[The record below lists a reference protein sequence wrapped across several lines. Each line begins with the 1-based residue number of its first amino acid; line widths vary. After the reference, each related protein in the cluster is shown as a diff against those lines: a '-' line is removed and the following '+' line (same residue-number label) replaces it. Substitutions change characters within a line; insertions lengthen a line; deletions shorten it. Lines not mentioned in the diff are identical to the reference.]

1 MERMHTERGGGRGES
16 IGQEGTWAVD
26 VYKLEW
32 NAPARDCLRED
43 RCVGG
48 GGLLQLVG
56 KAGRVNR

>member
-1 MERMHTERGGGRGES
+1 MKASGRRALGPWTS
-16 IGQEGTWAVD
+16 TS
-26 VYKLEW
+26 YC

-48 GGLLQLVG
+48 GGLLQLAG